1 MLVNL
6 KVRTCIILV
15 LLLFTGAMFLSNGV
29 AWMGLNSSNT
39 KLDQIN
45 SAYTDRAVP
54 LNRAYTVFLRAR
66 LLLST
71 SLMDMQQGK
80 TEQAAAQAKR
90 SEGLMQDA
98 FKMMDAFRKAPPL
111 AGTEALGQALEA
123 ALKEYDTVLKGQ
135 AAALSN
141 MAIQDYLNLNDSA
154 SNVNTKFREA
164 VDNYLSFIDK
174 RTDEF
179 AAQAA
184 VDHGVSRSVTIALL
198 VIALVLAIGCWIF
211 INRTVLKPLHEAGD
225 HFEKISG
232 GDFTGRIE
240 VRSTNEI
247 GQLFAAIK
255 RMQES
260 LTRTVAIVRRGV
272 DEINVGSREISAGN
286 TDLSSR
292 TEQQAASL
300 EETAA
305 SMEELAS
312 TVKQN
317 ADNARQA
324 NQLAASASDVAERG
338 GSAVAEVVNTM
349 QGISASSRKISEI
362 VSVIDG
368 IAFQTNILALN
379 AAVEAAR
386 AGEQGK
392 GFAVVAGEVRSLAQR
407 SAQAAKE
414 IKGLIEDSVSKV
426 GAGSQQVERAGATM
440 QEIVAS
446 VKRVTDIMGE
456 ISAAS
461 EEQSS
466 GIDQVNRAVS
476 QMDEVTQ
483 QNAALV
489 EEAAA
494 AAGSLQEQAQR
505 LAEAVAVFKINAGD
519 VIEVPARQLAQQHSA
534 PRVAAAQT
542 EAPAP
547 AARTAK
553 PAVQAAAKPESA
565 AEPDHSPVTP
575 PAAPAPRLAQ
585 PARARPT
592 ANSGATAARPLR
604 RPVVK
609 TTDATDVKPV
619 KPAPSAARR
628 APPADD
634 DWESF

>member
-6 KVRTCIILV
+6 KVRTCIVLV
-15 LLLFTGAMFLSNGV
+15 LLLFTGAMFISNGV
-29 AWMGLNSSNT
+29 AWMGLNSSND
-39 KLDQIN
+39 KLEQIN
-45 SAYTDRAVP
+45 NAYSDQAVP

-80 TEQAAAQAKR
+80 TEQATQQAKR
-90 SEGLMQDA
+90 SDGLMQDA
-98 FKMMDAFRKAPPL
+98 FKMMDAFRKTPQLP
-111 AGTEALGQALEA
+111 GTEPLLQAVDA
-123 ALKEYDTVLKGQ
+123 ALKEYDSVLKRQ
-135 AAALSN
+135 SAALAS
-141 MAIQDYLNLNDSA
+141 MAIQDYLNLNDAA

-164 VDNYLSFIDK
+164 VDAYLGFIDK
-174 RTDEF
+174 RTDEL
-179 AAQAA
+179 AAQAE
-184 VDHGVSRSVTIALL
+184 VDHKISRTVTIALL
-198 VIALVLAIGCWIF
+198 AIALLLAVGCWVF
-211 INRTVLKPLHEAGD
+211 ISRTVLRPLHEASD

-260 LTRTVAIVRRGV
+260 LTRTVASVRRGV

-305 SMEELAS
+305 SMEQLAS

-338 GSAVAEVVNTM
+338 GSAVAEVVSTM

-440 QEIVAS
+440 QEIVSS

-505 LAEAVAVFKINAGD
+505 LAEAVAVFKINAGG
-519 VIEVPARQLAQQHSA
+519 VIDVPARQLAQQRSA
-534 PRVAAAQT
+534 PRVAAS
-542 EAPAP
+542 APAP
-547 AARTAK
+547 EA
-553 PAVQAAAKPESA
+553 QAAAPAAPAPKAS
-565 AEPDHSPVTP
+565 AEPE
-575 PAAPAPRLAQ
+575 PAAAPKPAPAPRLAQ
-585 PARARPT
+585 PARAKPT

-609 TTDATDVKPV
+609 TSDATDAKPL
-619 KPAPSAARR
+619 KPASAAARR

>member
-1 MLVNL
+1 MRKFFANMTIRSSLLWVLAFFSFMLVIGAAL
-6 KVRTCIILV
+6 GV
-15 LLLFTGAMFLSNGV
+15 LSLRISNGTLAEIKQSQELDDAV
-29 AWMGLNSSNT
+29 GRVVSSYKDTMNGLGRAATANYADIVGSVGQAT
-39 KLDQIN
+39 LLTTGL
-45 SAYTDRAVP
+45 SAEATGLLERAKASMNKGQAEYEYYKTLPQPAEAAEALKEIEASYAALQQQGLTPLIAALEKADMPAYQKQVQTVQDALEGRFARAVEGFDFW
-54 LNRAYTVFLRAR
+54 RASKMLDAHEVAQVRYQFVLIAVSAGGVIAALLVFATYVFLRR
-66 LLLST
+66 RVL
-71 SLMDMQQGK
+71 Q
-80 TEQAAAQAKR
+80 
-90 SEGLMQDA
+90 
-98 FKMMDAFRKAPPL
+98 P
-111 AGTEALGQALEA
+111 
-123 ALKEYDTVLKGQ
+123 LKEAGHHFD
-135 AAALSN
+135 
-141 MAIQDYLNLNDSA
+141 
-154 SNVNTKFREA
+154 R
-164 VDNYLSFIDK
+164 
-174 RTDEF
+174 
-179 AAQAA
+179 
-184 VDHGVSRSVTIALL
+184 IA
-198 VIALVLAIGCWIF
+198 
-211 INRTVLKPLHEAGD
+211 
-225 HFEKISG
+225 G
-232 GDFTGRIE
+232 GDLTARVD
-240 VRSTNEI
+240 VRNTNEI
-247 GQLFAAIK
+247 GQLFAALK

-260 LTRTVAIVRRGV
+260 LTRTVATVRRGV
-272 DEINVGSREISAGN
+272 DEINVGSHEIAAGN

-338 GSAVAEVVNTM
+338 GSAVSEVVNTM
-349 QGISASSRKISEI
+349 HDISASSRKISEI

-414 IKGLIEDSVSKV
+414 IKGLIEDSVTKV

-461 EEQSS
+461 EEQSG

-494 AAGSLQEQAQR
+494 AAGSLQEQAER
-505 LAEAVAVFKINAGD
+505 LVQAVAVFKINAGE
-519 VIEVPARQLAQQHSA
+519 VIEVPARQLAQQPQRRA
-534 PRVAAAQT
+534 PRVAA
-542 EAPAP
+542 P
-547 AARTAK
+547 AAEA
-553 PAVQAAAKPESA
+553 
-565 AEPDHSPVTP
+565 
-575 PAAPAPRLAQ
+575 PAAPAAQAAPSKPAVRLTHT
-585 PARARPT
+585 ARAKP
-592 ANSGATAARPLR
+592 AAAAEGATAARPLR
-604 RPVVK
+604 RPAPRAAAAAAD
-609 TTDATDVKPV
+609 T
-619 KPAPSAARR
+619 KPAAPAASRRQAPS
-628 APPADD
+628 DD

>member
-1 MLVNL
+1 
-6 KVRTCIILV
+6 
-15 LLLFTGAMFLSNGV
+15 
-29 AWMGLNSSNT
+29 MGLNSSNE
-39 KLDQIN
+39 KLEQIN
-45 SAYTDRAVP
+45 KAYGDQASQ
-54 LNRAYTVFLRAR
+54 LSRAYSVFLRAR
-66 LLLST
+66 LVLST

-80 TEQAAAQAKR
+80 TEQAGAQAKR
-90 SEGLMQDA
+90 SEGLMQDGY
-98 FKMMDAFRKAPPL
+98 KMLDTFRKVPRL
-111 AGTEALGQALEA
+111 AGSEA
-123 ALKEYDTVLKGQ
+123 Q
-135 AAALSN
+135 AAALESAFKEFDGVIKRQAAALTS
-141 MAIQDYLNLNDSA
+141 MAIQDYLDLNDTASA
-154 SNVNTKFREA
+154 ANSKFREA
-164 VDNYLSFIDK
+164 IDGYLAFVDAH
-174 RTDEF
+174 TDAL
-179 AAQAA
+179 AARAES
-184 VDHGVSRSVTIALL
+184 DHNTARMVTIAM
-198 VIALVLAIGCWIF
+198 LAIAVILALGCWVF
-211 INRTVLKPLHEAGD
+211 INRTVLRPLHEAGG
-225 HFEKISG
+225 HFDKIAG
-232 GDFTGRIE
+232 GDFTGRVE

-247 GQLFAAIK
+247 GSLFAAIK

-260 LTRTVAIVRRGV
+260 LTRTVSAVRRGV

-305 SMEELAS
+305 SMEQLAS

-338 GSAVAEVVNTM
+338 GSAVSEVVTTM
-349 QGISASSRKISEI
+349 QAISASSRKISEI

-414 IKGLIEDSVSKV
+414 IKGLIEDSVGKV

-505 LAEAVAVFKINAGD
+505 LAEAVAVFKINAGE
-519 VIEVPARQLAQQHSA
+519 VIDVPAQQLAQQRRA
-534 PRVAAAQT
+534 PRVAGGSGAGGAEGSQGAGDRTAAAAGGT
-542 EAPAP
+542 AAG
-547 AARTAK
+547 AARDADR
-553 PAVQAAAKPESA
+553 PGQA
-565 AEPDHSPVTP
+565 
-575 PAAPAPRLAQ
+575 
-585 PARARPT
+585 
-592 ANSGATAARPLR
+592 GR
-604 RPVVK
+604 RGRF
-609 TTDATDVKPV
+609 DREAL
-619 KPAPSAARR
+619 APSGRPQGRGDRRDAGDARR
-628 APPADD
+628 AVRQPPRAAGGR
-634 DWESF
+634 

>member
-6 KVRTCIILV
+6 KVRTCIVLV
-15 LLLFTGAMFLSNGV
+15 LVLFTGAMFISNGV
-29 AWMGLNSSNT
+29 AWMGLNSSNE
-39 KLDQIN
+39 KLEQIN
-45 SAYTDRAVP
+45 KAYGDQASQ
-54 LNRAYTVFLRAR
+54 LSRAYSVFLRAR
-66 LLLST
+66 LVLST

-80 TEQAAAQAKR
+80 TEQAGAQAKR
-90 SEGLMQDA
+90 SEGLMQDGY
-98 FKMMDAFRKAPPL
+98 KMLDTFRKVPRL
-111 AGTEALGQALEA
+111 AGSEA
-123 ALKEYDTVLKGQ
+123 Q
-135 AAALSN
+135 AAALESAFKEFDGVIKRQAAALTS
-141 MAIQDYLNLNDSA
+141 MAIQDYLDLNDTASA
-154 SNVNTKFREA
+154 ANSKFREA
-164 VDNYLSFIDK
+164 IDGYLAFVDAH
-174 RTDEF
+174 TDAL
-179 AAQAA
+179 AARAES
-184 VDHGVSRSVTIALL
+184 DHNTARMVTIAM
-198 VIALVLAIGCWIF
+198 LAIAVILALGCWVF
-211 INRTVLKPLHEAGD
+211 INRTVLRPLHEAGG
-225 HFEKISG
+225 HFDKIAG
-232 GDFTGRIE
+232 GDFTGRVE

-247 GQLFAAIK
+247 GSLFAAIK

-260 LTRTVAIVRRGV
+260 LTRTVSAVRRGV

-305 SMEELAS
+305 SMEQLAS

-338 GSAVAEVVNTM
+338 GSAVSEVVTTM
-349 QGISASSRKISEI
+349 QAISASSRKISEI

-414 IKGLIEDSVSKV
+414 IKGLIEDSVGKV

-505 LAEAVAVFKINAGD
+505 LAEAVAVFKINAGE
-519 VIEVPARQLAQQHSA
+519 VIDVPAQQLAQQRRA
-534 PRVAAAQT
+534 PRRRGGSGAGGAEGSQGAGDRTAAAAGGTAQ
-542 EAPAP
+542 AG
-547 AARTAK
+547 AARDADR
-553 PAVQAAAKPESA
+553 PGQA
-565 AEPDHSPVTP
+565 
-575 PAAPAPRLAQ
+575 
-585 PARARPT
+585 
-592 ANSGATAARPLR
+592 GR
-604 RPVVK
+604 RGRF
-609 TTDATDVKPV
+609 DREAL
-619 KPAPSAARR
+619 APSGRPQGRGDRRDAGDARR
-628 APPADD
+628 AVRQPPRRRRTMIGSLSDERSAS
-634 DWESF
+634 WH